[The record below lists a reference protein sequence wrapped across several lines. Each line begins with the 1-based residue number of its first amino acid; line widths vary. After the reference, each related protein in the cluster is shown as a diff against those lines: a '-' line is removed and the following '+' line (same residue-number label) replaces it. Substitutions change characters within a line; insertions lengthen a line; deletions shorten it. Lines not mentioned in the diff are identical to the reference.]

1 MGVFHEALS
10 SDSEQFE
17 MYKENYLLYNMGRT
31 SEDSKKS
38 FQEAT
43 RSRTNSQP
51 REDVINNFEDVLWA
65 LDDVQDVQHKTNQEN
80 WSGSLRN
87 SLLGDRRGRKCAVKV
102 VKFGGVPQ
110 KIVDDAIK
118 EGKLLEH
125 LQHPNIVTCLYL
137 HSKDV
142 IHRDIKP
149 LNILKHEEG
158 TIKLGDFGLAKIIR
172 SKKDIQASVV
182 GTVIY
187 ASPEL
192 HLRSVCDAGGDMW
205 SLGCTLYEMCKLEPA
220 FRNASE
226 MLRFIQK
233 RGTLRPLPSSYSGK
247 INYLINALLQAYP
260 NDRPTAARVKKILE
274 NPSAGSCHPRM
285 VPPEAKRQVLESPC
299 GKRRV
304 GNVLNEGQILRRSSG
319 HTLSPQ
325 EVGKRLMVIMG
336 SPLPPGQTID
346 IQWYGN

>member
-1 MGVFHEALS
+1 MKFWTLREKFIKGNATT
-10 SDSEQFE
+10 EQIMEFRPKAVH
-17 MYKENYLLYNMGRT
+17 YDLRCHSAQKDKFT
-31 SEDSKKS
+31 QCVS
-38 FQEAT
+38 A
-43 RSRTNSQP
+43 
-51 REDVINNFEDVLWA
+51 
-65 LDDVQDVQHKTNQEN
+65 
-80 WSGSLRN
+80 SLF
-87 SLLGDRRGRKCAVKV
+87 SH
-102 VKFGGVPQ
+102 Q
-110 KIVDDAIK
+110 
-118 EGKLLEH
+118 
-125 LQHPNIVTCLYL
+125 YL

-158 TIKLGDFGLAKIIR
+158 TVKLGDFGLAKIIR

-192 HLRSVCDAGGDMW
+192 HLRSVCDARGDMW
-205 SLGCTLYEMCKLEPA
+205 SLGCTLYELCKLEPA

-247 INYLINALLQAYP
+247 TNDLINALLQAYP
-260 NDRPTAARVKKILE
+260 NERPTAARDKKILE
-274 NPSAGSCHPRM
+274 DPSAGSCDPRM
-285 VPPEAKRQVLESPC
+285 VPPEAKKQVLESPCGKGRVGNVPKDPRKGLLGAKRQVLESPC
-299 GKRRV
+299 GK
-304 GNVLNEGQILRRSSG
+304 GGAYNVLNEGQIFRRGPS

-336 SPLPPGQTID
+336 SPLPPGQGID
-346 IQWYGN
+346 IQW

>member
-1 MGVFHEALS
+1 MCREGGEVRGS
-10 SDSEQFE
+10 S
-17 MYKENYLLYNMGRT
+17 
-31 SEDSKKS
+31 
-38 FQEAT
+38 
-43 RSRTNSQP
+43 
-51 REDVINNFEDVLWA
+51 
-65 LDDVQDVQHKTNQEN
+65 
-80 WSGSLRN
+80 
-87 SLLGDRRGRKCAVKV
+87 
-102 VKFGGVPQ
+102 Q

-125 LQHPNIVTCLYL
+125 LQHPNIVTCLGCYGAGNNAISEIHIVMEYCGGGDLHANIKQQRASGQHFPERQVIGWFLDVVRAVEYL

-192 HLRSVCDAGGDMW
+192 HLRSVCDARGDMW
-205 SLGCTLYEMCKLEPA
+205 SLGCTLYELCKLEPA

-247 INYLINALLQAYP
+247 TNDLINALLQAYP
-260 NDRPTAARVKKILE
+260 NERPTAARVKKILE
-274 NPSAGSCHPRM
+274 DPSAGSCDPRM
-285 VPPEAKRQVLESPC
+285 VPPEAKRQVLESHCDKGRVGNVPKDLRK
-299 GKRRV
+299 GLLGAKRQVLESHCDKGRF
-304 GNVLNEGQILRRSSG
+304 GNVLNEDQIRQRGPG
-319 HTLSPQ
+319 HPLSPQ
-325 EVGKRLMVIMG
+325 EVGKRLVVIMG

-346 IQWYGN
+346 IKW